1 MSGVE
6 PHIQRGKDGKPVRV
20 WLSAK
25 TGNGLDLLREAI
37 SELLAGAF
45 LVETVIIKP
54 ELARLRSQ
62 LYESGFIEN
71 EEIEECGA
79 WQLRVRLPKDE
90 LDRVLQRGA
99 VLKSEP
105 RIAQVRKNE
114 WPSKEEARTA

>member
-1 MSGVE
+1 M
-6 PHIQRGKDGKPVRV
+6 RV